1 VYGIEA
7 TALLPLLT
15 AAAHRQLFGS
25 QHAGAAEVRYR
36 RVLAGLQLSTDFFF
50 SFTWPVHQTVQ
61 RTFVQQ
67 AAAAATASAAAAPEE
82 GALGGAAMP
91 AAAAAAAAGE
101 EDDPFGS
108 HRVWNEFLSRPLRE
122 ALGGP
127 AAAARWVVP
136 LAHGSF
142 QQRSLALVGRPLQL
156 TLVARRSRQFAGT
169 RYLKRGVTDRGHVAN
184 DVEVEQIVEAR
195 VDWKSGQPLLS
206 SVVQVGGRAGG
217 CSAAGVRVCL
227 SWPVFV
233 SSACAS
239 QPGCAAFWPP
249 KHDQPSPPS
258 FPPPN
263 RSPSPSHLLAPQVR
277 GSIPLPWAQRPD
289 SSMLK
294 PEIVLHN
301 FDPLFAATRRH
312 FDQLRWAS
320 RRVGAWAV
328 GWLWN

>member
-1 VYGIEA
+1 VHGIEA

-61 RTFVQQ
+61 RTFGQQ
-67 AAAAATASAAAAPEE
+67 
-82 GALGGAAMP
+82 
-91 AAAAAAAAGE
+91 AAAAAAAAAAAE
-101 EDDPFGS
+101 EGAGAAAPAVAAAAAGGDDDAFCS
-108 HRVWNEFLSRPLRE
+108 HRVWNEFLRRPLRE

-184 DVEVEQIVEAR
+184 DVEVEQIVEAG

-206 SVVQVGGRAGG
+206 SVVQVGGG
-217 CSAAGVRVCL
+217 
-227 SWPVFV
+227 
-233 SSACAS
+233 
-239 QPGCAAFWPP
+239 
-249 KHDQPSPPS
+249 
-258 FPPPN
+258 
-263 RSPSPSHLLAPQVR
+263 
-277 GSIPLPWAQRPD
+277 
-289 SSMLK
+289 
-294 PEIVLHN
+294 
-301 FDPLFAATRRH
+301 
-312 FDQLRWAS
+312 
-320 RRVGAWAV
+320 
-328 GWLWN
+328 